1 MTKNIFNIYNHN
13 QLVVRFRR
21 ATYNY
26 FQNLLGHRGFRI
38 SLISDPVRVL
48 AII

>member
-21 ATYNY
+21 VTYNY

-38 SLISDPVRVL
+38 ISDPVRVL
-48 AII
+48 ATI